1 MRILIV
7 EDDLSLSDVLAFTL
21 RRAGFEVVT
30 AYDGLAALKS
40 WEEEEPNLLILDLN
54 LPKLDGLEVCRQIRS
69 VSKTPII
76 ILSVRSGDE
85 AIVQG
90 LELGA
95 DDYIVKPFS
104 PSQLVARARA
114 VLRRVEG
121 AELPGPLVVGDLL
134 LDRSRSEVTRRNQST
149 IRLTSL
155 ECRLLETLMINAGQV
170 VPADQLISA
179 VWGIDGGDRAML
191 KQLVYRLRSKLE
203 ADSADAGDI
212 ETIPGIGYA
221 LSDPGETEEQGGPSW
236 SIL

>member
-1 MRILIV
+1 MRILVV
-7 EDDLSLSDVLAFTL
+7 EDDLSLSDVLSFTL

-30 AYDGLAALKS
+30 AYDGEAALAT

-54 LPKLDGLEVCRQIRS
+54 LPKLDGLEVCRQIRR

-104 PSQLVARARA
+104 PSQLVARVRA

-121 AELPGPLVVGDLL
+121 ATPPGLLTVGDLI
-134 LDRSRSEVTRRNQST
+134 LDRSRSEATWRKQAS
-149 IRLTSL
+149 IRLTLL

-170 VPADQLISA
+170 APADQLISA

-191 KQLVYRLRSKLE
+191 KQLVYRLRAKFE
-203 ADSADAGDI
+203 AESADAGVI

-221 LSDPGETEEQGGPSW
+221 LGDVGEIE
-236 SIL
+236 

>member
-21 RRAGFEVVT
+21 RRAGFEVTT
-30 AYDGLAALKS
+30 AYDGLAALKR
-40 WEEEEPNLLILDLN
+40 WEEEDPHLLILDLN
-54 LPKLDGLEVCRQIRS
+54 LPNLDGLEVCRQIRS
-69 VSKTPII
+69 ISKTPII

-85 AIVQG
+85 AVVQG

-104 PSQLVARARA
+104 PSQLVARVRA

-121 AELPGPLVVGDLL
+121 ATLPGPMTVGELI
-134 LDRSRSEVTRRNQST
+134 LDRSRSEATWRGRST
-149 IRLTSL
+149 IRLTPL
-155 ECRLLETLMINAGQV
+155 ECRLLESLMINANQV

-179 VWGIDGGDRAML
+179 VWGIDGGDRTML
-191 KQLVYRLRSKLE
+191 KQLVYRLRAKLE
-203 ADSADAGDI
+203 ADSADADFI

-221 LSDPGETEEQGGPSW
+221 LSNAVEDDVA
-236 SIL
+236 